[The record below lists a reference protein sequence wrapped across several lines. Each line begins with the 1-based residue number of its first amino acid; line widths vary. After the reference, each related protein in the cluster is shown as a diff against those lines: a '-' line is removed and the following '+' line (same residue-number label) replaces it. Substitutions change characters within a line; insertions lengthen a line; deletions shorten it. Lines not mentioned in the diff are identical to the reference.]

1 MKVVILSI
9 GLVLSVGACKKTGG
23 GGGGGGG
30 GGWLVGRS
38 GLMVNAQSSGTIAGY
53 DLASTETLNGIA
65 CRYSGEAWVVGDHG
79 TLLYTDDA
87 GASWQPQTVPTN
99 ANLRTLAT
107 QDWGPVYIAGDGVFL
122 TSTAPTSGGAHWTS
136 VGDGLTSFRSV
147 AAAQNATTVLAVSE
161 EGTLWSLEDQQ
172 LVGRGTFAGARAV
185 AVSPGG
191 DIAVMVGDNMIARS
205 TDGGRS
211 WSSIALPESIR
222 FDDVGLDDDGNAV
235 AVGSAGALARI
246 GADGRVAVQHLGS
259 ADLHAVHIAEVGYD
273 ADGLGFAA
281 GEPGNVWITRDGG
294 ATWTAGPT
302 VTEAVYGLDMIGLGH
317 R

>member
-87 GASWQPQTVPTN
+87 GVSWQPQAVPTN

-107 QDWGPVYIAGDGVFL
+107 QDWGPVYVAGDGVFL
-122 TSTAPTSGGAHWTS
+122 TSTDTGAHWTA

-147 AAAQNATTVLAVSE
+147 AAAQEGTTVLAVSE
-161 EGTLWSLEDQQ
+161 EGTLWSFEDQQ
-172 LVGRGTFAGARAV
+172 LVSRGSFAGARAV
-185 AVSPGG
+185 AVSPDGQT
-191 DIAVMVGDNMIARS
+191 VVLVGDNMIARS
-205 TDGGRS
+205 TDAGRS
-211 WSSIALPESIR
+211 WSPVALPESIR
-222 FDDVGLDDDGNAV
+222 FDDVRLDDDGNAV

-281 GEPGNVWITRDGG
+281 GEPGQIWITRDGG
-294 ATWTAGPT
+294 ATWTAGPA